1 MLHAL
6 PWRLHSCSLQQAG
19 YPAGAGTALRGVPA
33 RQVQTICP
41 LRPAAALK
49 SLLKAGHQHSPP
61 LTGSVTTDSHKQPK
75 LPRLRNMRHRF
86 GSHNRVSESSMKR
99 LASPAGLRFTR
110 SAAMLFVGILALA
123 SLYFTITLIASG
135 NVGSGRHRQDQP
147 ARVHAR
153 IESKGAGSH
162 PDYLICRQGNRDRP
176 CRPDTEGGR
185 QPVAA

>member
-75 LPRLRNMRHRF
+75 LPR
-86 GSHNRVSESSMKR
+86 SEEY
-99 LASPAGLRFTR
+99 ASPLREPQPGF
-110 SAAMLFVGILALA
+110 GIVDEA
-123 SLYFTITLIASG
+123 SCITSGVTIHAFSSDVICRHSG
-135 NVGSGRHRQDQP
+135 PCITVFH
-147 ARVHAR
+147 H
-153 IESKGAGSH
+153 H
-162 PDYLICRQGNRDRP
+162 PDSVGKRRHQEDTGKINPQGSVPGLNPKVPAVTRI
-176 CRPDTEGGR
+176 T
-185 QPVAA
+185 